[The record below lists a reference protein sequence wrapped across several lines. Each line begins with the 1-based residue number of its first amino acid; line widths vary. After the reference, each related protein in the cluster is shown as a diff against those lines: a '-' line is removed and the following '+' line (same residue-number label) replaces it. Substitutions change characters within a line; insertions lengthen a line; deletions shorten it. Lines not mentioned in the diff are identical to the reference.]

1 MSFTEKEYEYA
12 LSKKIPVLAFLH
24 KNLEKIEVGKT
35 DQDPEKLRKLV
46 AFREKL
52 RKSRIVDFWSDYGD
66 LCTKVVIAAGQSVNL
81 APGVGWVRG
90 DQAIDPK
97 VLQDFERLRRENE
110 ELKQRLS
117 ELTRIMHEA

>member
-24 KNLEKIEVGKT
+24 KNLEKI
-35 DQDPEKLRKLV
+35 
-46 AFREKL
+46 

-117 ELTRIMHEA
+117 ELTRIMHE